1 MHMPRMRTAWRSAAL
16 LLAATATAMSAQQ
29 PAPRRMPPAPMM
41 EACPMMGA
49 MERSP
54 AAALHNRDRLH
65 LSPAQVTRL
74 EGMVRDM
81 DAMHAR
87 AMDSMKV
94 VHQELN
100 TIATTTAFD
109 EPRVRTAL
117 DRMGR
122 LHTQMAVEMLR
133 AQYTVGS
140 ILTAPQRD
148 SLESLVRRHASM
160 PGMAQARP
168 GECPMMMMMMG
179 THTRAP
185 MGPRPRQ

>member
-1 MHMPRMRTAWRSAAL
+1 MHITRMRTALRSVAL
-16 LLAATATAMSAQQ
+16 LLVATTLPAQQ
-29 PAPRRMPPAPMM
+29 PAPRRMPPASMKG
-41 EACPMMGA
+41 ECPMMGA

-65 LSPAQVTRL
+65 LTPVQVTRL

-81 DAMHAR
+81 DNMHAR
-87 AMDSMKV
+87 AMDSMMV
-94 VHQELN
+94 VHQQLS
-100 TIATTTAFD
+100 TIATMTTFD
-109 EPRVRTAL
+109 ESWVRTAL

-122 LHTQMAVEMLR
+122 LHTQMGVEMLR

-140 ILTAPQRD
+140 LLTAPQRD
-148 SLESLVRRHASM
+148 TLEALARRHASM

-168 GECPMMMMMMG
+168 GECPMMMMMG
-179 THTRAP
+179 AHGRAP

>member
-1 MHMPRMRTAWRSAAL
+1 MHMPRTRTALRSAAL
-16 LLAATATAMSAQQ
+16 LLVAASLSAQQ
-29 PAPRRMPPAPMM
+29 PAPRRMPPASMM
-41 EACPMMGA
+41 EQCPMMGA

-54 AAALHNRDRLH
+54 AAVLHNRDRLH
-65 LSPAQVTRL
+65 LTATQVTRL
-74 EGMVRDM
+74 EAMVRDM
-81 DAMHAR
+81 DSMHAR

-94 VHQELN
+94 IHSQLS

-122 LHTQMAVEMLR
+122 LHTQMGVEMLR

-148 SLESLVRRHASM
+148 TLEALARRHAGM
-160 PGMAQARP
+160 PGTAKAAP
-168 GECPMMMMMMG
+168 GECPMMMMMG
-179 THTRAP
+179 THARAP

>member
-1 MHMPRMRTAWRSAAL
+1 MHMPRMRTALRSAAL
-16 LLAATATAMSAQQ
+16 LLAATALPAQQ
-29 PAPRRMPPAPMM
+29 PAPRRMPPPSTM
-41 EACPMMGA
+41 EPCPMMGV

-54 AAALHNRDRLH
+54 SAVLHNRERLH
-65 LSPAQVTRL
+65 LTPEQVTRF

-94 VHQELN
+94 IHAQLS

-122 LHTQMAVEMLR
+122 LHTQMGVEMLR
-133 AQYTVGS
+133 AQYTVGGL
-140 ILTAPQRD
+140 LTAPQRD
-148 SLESLVRRHASM
+148 TLEALVRRHASM
-160 PGMAQARP
+160 PGMGKAAP

-179 THTRAP
+179 PHPRAP

>member
-1 MHMPRMRTAWRSAAL
+1 MHMPRMRAALRSTAL
-16 LLAATATAMSAQQ
+16 LLVATTLPAQQ
-29 PAPRRMPPAPMM
+29 PAPKRMPPASMM
-41 EACPMMGA
+41 EQCPMMGA

-54 AAALHNRDRLH
+54 AVVLHNRDRLH

-74 EGMVRDM
+74 EAMVRDM
-81 DAMHAR
+81 DSMHAR
-87 AMDSMKV
+87 TMDSMMV
-94 VHQELN
+94 VHQQLS

-122 LHTQMAVEMLR
+122 LHTQMGVEMLR

-148 SLESLVRRHASM
+148 TLEALARRHASM
-160 PGMAQARP
+160 PGMAKAQP
-168 GECPMMMMMMG
+168 GECPMMMMMG
-179 THTRAP
+179 THARAP